1 MANTYTHLTY
11 HCVWSTKN
19 RKALILPKVES
30 QIWAIV
36 AETAKTHGM
45 FVKKANGIE
54 NHIHVLIEIPKTLSV
69 SEAMKRLKGGSSNA
83 IQQSGLINKEFAWQ
97 IGYAAF
103 TVSKSAV
110 PDVSPIYLIKEII
123 IESKHLKRRLSPC
136 WKSTKLILIQNTFS
150 INDRSLR
157 DEGFCEPLTTG

>member
-1 MANTYTHLTY
+1 
-11 HCVWSTKN
+11 
-19 RKALILPKVES
+19 
-30 QIWAIV
+30 
-36 AETAKTHGM
+36 M

-97 IGYAAF
+97 KIGYAAF

-110 PDVSPIYLIKEII
+110 PDVSRYISDQRDHHRTKTFEEEII
-123 IESKHLKRRLSPC
+123 ALLEKHEIDFDPKYV
-136 WKSTKLILIQNTFS
+136 F
-150 INDRSLR
+150 D
-157 DEGFCEPLTTG
+157 

>member
-110 PDVSPIYLIKEII
+110 PDVSRYISDQRDHHRTKTFEEEII
-123 IESKHLKRRLSPC
+123 ALLEKHEIDFDPKYV
-136 WKSTKLILIQNTFS
+136 F
-150 INDRSLR
+150 D
-157 DEGFCEPLTTG
+157 

>member
-1 MANTYTHLTY
+1 MANTYTYLQY

-19 RKALILPKVES
+19 REALILQEVES

-36 AETAKTHGM
+36 AETAKTHDM
-45 FVKKANGIE
+45 FVKKAGGIE

-83 IQQSGLINKEFAWQ
+83 IQQSGLINKKFTWQ

-103 TVSKSAV
+103 TVSKSGLT
-110 PDVSPIYLIKEII
+110 DVIRYIANQREHHRTKTFEEEMIALLEKHEIDFDP
-123 IESKHLKRRLSPC
+123 RFVFD
-136 WKSTKLILIQNTFS
+136 N
-150 INDRSLR
+150 
-157 DEGFCEPLTTG
+157 